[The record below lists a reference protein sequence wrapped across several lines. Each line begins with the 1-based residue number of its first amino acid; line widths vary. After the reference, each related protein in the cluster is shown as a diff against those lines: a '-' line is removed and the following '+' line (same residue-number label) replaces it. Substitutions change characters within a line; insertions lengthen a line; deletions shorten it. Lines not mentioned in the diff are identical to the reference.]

1 MDMRFLALLGL
12 ATLLWAVAPAYAQD
26 AGAQAPP
33 AQAAPVGDGQQSAP
47 EGTPAPETAPAPEAQ
62 PAPGTAPQPET
73 APAADAPTSAG
84 SGTAAAGVTPESPGA
99 PGGQAPE
106 SPAQPAPA
114 QAGPAPGA
122 PATEQPAPTAGQPA
136 RLPPPGSPPL
146 VRFIELQFP
155 AQGGVSVIDPQ
166 TYLYYIQTQAS
177 RSKDGVWVQYKEET
191 VLEDFKRLWATN
203 FLDNLSVEVKDVPY
217 ENGVIGKHVIYAL
230 EERQRVK
237 IVDYTGSKKVD
248 QTKIDEK
255 LKEEN
260 ISIRLDSFID
270 PGLIRKVEGVVRGLL
285 SEKGHQFAEVTHQV
299 TPMPGGPKL
308 VHLSFVINEGPKVR
322 IREIDFVGNKA
333 VSDGALR
340 KQMKANKQEWPF
352 SFITGRGTFQEAKFE
367 EDAEHVS
374 EYYRNKGYIAARLG
388 APELK
393 YLEDSSDGKTRYVQL
408 RINVQEGGR
417 YKVGNFGFEGN
428 KVVKSEGLRT
438 LFKLKEGEFYSEK
451 HIRKGLESSREVY
464 GQAGYWEFT
473 GFPGSEAPRYRRA

>member
-1 MDMRFLALLGL
+1 MHMRFVALLGL
-12 ATLLWAVAPAYAQD
+12 ATLLWAVAPAHAQD
-26 AGAQAPP
+26 GGAQAPP
-33 AQAAPVGDGQQSAP
+33 VQTAPAIEEPQPASEA
-47 EGTPAPETAPAPEAQ
+47 TPAPAPAPSAEM
-62 PAPGTAPQPET
+62 AP
-73 APAADAPTSAG
+73 
-84 SGTAAAGVTPESPGA
+84 
-99 PGGQAPE
+99 
-106 SPAQPAPA
+106 QPAPA
-114 QAGPAPGA
+114 QAA
-122 PATEQPAPTAGQPA
+122 PAAAAPPTGQPVPEAGQPA

-177 RSKDGVWVQYKEET
+177 RSREGVWSPYKEET

-203 FLDNLSVEVKDVPY
+203 FLDNLSIEVKDVPY
-217 ENGVIGKHVIYAL
+217 ENGVVGKHVIYVL

-260 ISIRLDSFID
+260 ITIRLDSFID

-285 SEKGHQFAEVTHQV
+285 SEKGHQFAEVTHQI

-352 SFITGRGTFQEAKFE
+352 SFITGRGTFQEPK
-367 EDAEHVS
+367 
-374 EYYRNKGYIAARLG
+374 
-388 APELK
+388 
-393 YLEDSSDGKTRYVQL
+393 
-408 RINVQEGGR
+408 
-417 YKVGNFGFEGN
+417 
-428 KVVKSEGLRT
+428 
-438 LFKLKEGEFYSEK
+438 
-451 HIRKGLESSREVY
+451 
-464 GQAGYWEFT
+464 
-473 GFPGSEAPRYRRA
+473 